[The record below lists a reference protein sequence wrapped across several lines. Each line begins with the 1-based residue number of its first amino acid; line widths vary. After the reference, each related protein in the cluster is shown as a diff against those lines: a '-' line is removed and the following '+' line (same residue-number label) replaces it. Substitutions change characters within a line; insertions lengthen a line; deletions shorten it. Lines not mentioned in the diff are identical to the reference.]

1 MKQLFTII
9 LCSVLAINT
18 FAQTD
23 STKIKMLKKNVVT
36 VVEDGR
42 GTKVKVGNDRGVEVI
57 TDDWGDTTR
66 IRVGRRTFDVVDDW
80 NGTHVNVSKEPRE
93 KRWSGHFN
101 PHWAGLEVG
110 MNMFHQTDYS
120 MYNGTEYA
128 SYGEFFDLI
137 PGKSLTWNLNF
148 AEWAFKNEKNNFA
161 LVTGLGFSFSD
172 YRFDQSITIEKRE
185 SDGLIIPVDLDP
197 NGLKKTKLNTTYLTA
212 PLMLEVK
219 TPLRMGGSRLYLAGG
234 VIGGL
239 NIGSHTKYKY
249 SGNKE
254 KVRGNFNLNT
264 FKYDLTGRIGF
275 GDFCVFANYSMTPL
289 FKDGKGPEL
298 HPLMIGIS
306 FPNI

>member
-1 MKQLFTII
+1 MKQIFIMA
-9 LCSVLAINT
+9 LCSILAINT

-42 GTKVKVGNDRGVEVI
+42 GTKVKVGNDKGVEVI

-80 NGTHVNVSKEPRE
+80 NGTHVNVTKEPRE
-93 KRWSGHFN
+93 KRWGGSFN

-110 MNMFHQTDYS
+110 MNMFSSTDYS
-120 MYNGTEYA
+120 MYNGD
-128 SYGEFFDLI
+128 EFFDII

-148 AEWAFKNEKNNFA
+148 AEWAFKNERNNFA

-172 YRFDQSITIEKRE
+172 YRFDQKITIEKQ
-185 SDGLIIPVDLDP
+185 DGGGMIVPVPLDEL
-197 NGLKKTKLNTTYLTA
+197 NNFNKSKLTMTYLTA

-219 TPLRMGGSRLYLAGG
+219 TPLRMGNSRLYLAGG
-234 VIGGL
+234 IIGGL
-239 NIGSHTKYKY
+239 HIGSHTKYKY
-249 SGNKE
+249 DGNKE
-254 KVRGNFNLNT
+254 KVRGNFNLT
-264 FKYDLTGRIGF
+264 QFKWDLTGRIGL
-275 GDFCVFANYSMTPL
+275 GDFCVFANYSLTPL

-298 HPLMIGIS
+298 YPFMIGIS